1 MGNPKS
7 GNIDPFA
14 RQRAFPDAAEIFRF
28 SQVPLETALAEG
40 IIVLDTNVLLVPYGT
55 GKASVEQIRTTYSRL
70 AGENRLRV
78 PGQVAREFAA
88 NRADKLK
95 TLYHQLSIKR
105 SVSVTR
111 SEYPL
116 LEGLKEYEAV
126 REAETQL
133 TATLNTYRDLQK
145 QLLTVVS
152 GWTWN
157 DPVSVLYREI
167 FDGNVVSDLQINEEQ
182 VLKNLHYRVEN
193 SLPPGYKDANNEHAG
208 IGDYL
213 IWLSI
218 LTIGKDE
225 KKHVVFVS
233 GDEKSDWWYR
243 SDNTALYPRYE
254 LVDEFRRESQGQSFF
269 IISFAELLRHF
280 GAPATIVEEVR
291 EEEQV
296 ASIPIPADPVT
307 WERPWITT
315 VRTIRRWIR
324 ETYPDSELEIS
335 GNEAIEFWVYR
346 SDGKRFGVDVRNM
359 NGSLTSDQI
368 AYIAQ
373 IISST
378 HQSGN
383 APVMAAVR
391 ITDLDKRDEVLE
403 QLGAATKDSNV
414 AAVVI
419 GMIENDRFVE
429 LGRIDHKSLWKT

>member
-1 MGNPKS
+1 MGDSKS
-7 GNIDPFA
+7 GNIDPLA
-14 RQRAFPDAAEIFRF
+14 RQRTFPDAAEIFRF

-105 SVSVTR
+105 SVSVTN

-116 LEGLKEYEAV
+116 LEGLKEYEVV
-126 REAETQL
+126 REAEAKL
-133 TATLNTYRDLQK
+133 VAALNTYRDLQK

-157 DPVSVLYREI
+157 DPISVLYREI
-167 FDGNVVSDLQINEEQ
+167 FDDAVVSDFQIDDEK
-182 VLKNLHYRVEN
+182 VLKDLRYRFENLV
-193 SLPPGYKDANNEHAG
+193 PPGYKDSNNEHAG

-218 LTIGKDE
+218 LGIGKSE
-225 KKHVVFVS
+225 KKHIVFVS

-296 ASIPIPADPVT
+296 ASILVPANPVT

-324 ETYPDSELEIS
+324 ETYPQAELEIS
-335 GNEAIEFWVYR
+335 GNEPINFWVYR
-346 SDGKRFGVDVRNM
+346 ASGHRFGVDIRNM
-359 NGSLTSDQI
+359 NGSLTSDRI
-368 AYIAQ
+368 EYIAHH
-373 IISST
+373 ISSI
-378 HQSGN
+378 HRLGD
-383 APVMAAVR
+383 APILAVAR
-391 ITDLDKRDEVLE
+391 IEDLDKRDEVLNR
-403 QLGAATKDSNV
+403 LGAETKGSNV
-414 AAVVI
+414 AAVVV

-429 LGRIDHKSLWKT
+429 LGRIDHLPL